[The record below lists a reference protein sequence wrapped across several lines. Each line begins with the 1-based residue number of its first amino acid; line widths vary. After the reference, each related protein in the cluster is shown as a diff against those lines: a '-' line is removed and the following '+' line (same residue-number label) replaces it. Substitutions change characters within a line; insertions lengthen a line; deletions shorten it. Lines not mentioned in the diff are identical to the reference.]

1 MNLLNRNIAPD
12 IKTVDRLG
20 IKNPEVSLLDNGIPV
35 YLIDDAEQDVIKVEL
50 MFKAGRYHEPKSL
63 IASFTNKML
72 KEGTRSHNSLEI
84 AENIDFYGA
93 HLEATSDKD
102 MAYITL
108 YSLNKHLEATLPIM
122 AEIIREPVFP
132 EPDLNTLKQNRK
144 QQFIINNEKVKYLA
158 KRKFNELIF
167 GPAHPYGKLSIE
179 QDYDDIQRGDL
190 IEFHQQYYVFSNCKI
205 IAAGKIPLGFL
216 ALLNHHFGAL
226 SNISRQPGLNGKNV
240 AISDVSGQKTHLL
253 KKDAVQAALRI
264 GKTLFNKKHPDY
276 TRMKILNTVLG
287 GYFGSR
293 LMTNI
298 REDKGYTY
306 GIGSGVVSL
315 QNSGYFF
322 ITSEVGSKVKEKAL
336 KEIYHEIN
344 VLQQDLIPEEEL
356 TLVKNYMMGSLLR
369 SMDGA
374 FALSDNFKALIEYG
388 LDFTY
393 YDNFIENIKSI
404 KSVELRELAQ
414 NYLSLNSLTE
424 LVVGSK

>member
-1 MNLLNRNIAPD
+1 MTFLNRNTIPE
-12 IKTVDRLG
+12 IKTIDRLG
-20 IKNPEVSLLDNGIPV
+20 IKNPEVLHLDNGIPV
-35 YLIDDAEQDVIKVEL
+35 FLIDDAEQDVIKVEL
-50 MFKAGRYHEPKSL
+50 LFKAGRYYEPKSL

-84 AENIDFYGA
+84 AEKIDFYGA
-93 HLEATSDKD
+93 HLEANSDKD

-108 YSLNKHLEATLPIM
+108 YTLNKYLEATLPVL
-122 AEIIREPVFP
+122 AEVVHEPVFP
-132 EPDLNTLKQNRK
+132 EPDLETLKQNRK
-144 QQFIINNEKVKYLA
+144 QQFIINNEKVKFLA

-167 GPAHPYGKLSIE
+167 GPQHPYGKLSIE
-179 QDYDDIQRGDL
+179 QDFDDIQQQDL
-190 IEFHQQYYVFSNCKI
+190 LEFHRQYYTLTNCKI
-205 IAAGKIPLGFL
+205 IAAGKIPPGF
-216 ALLNHHFGAL
+216 ADLLNRHFGEQGK
-226 SNISRQPGLNGKNV
+226 ISIPGGLNSQHV
-240 AISDVSGQKTHLL
+240 AISDPEGQKSLLL

-276 TRMKILNTVLG
+276 TRLKVLNTVLG

-315 QNSGYFF
+315 HNSGYFF
-322 ITSEVGSKVKEKAL
+322 ITSEVGSEVKEKAL
-336 KEIYHEIN
+336 REIYHEIN
-344 VLQQDLIPEEEL
+344 VLQQDLIPDEEL

-388 LDFTY
+388 LDFKY
-393 YDNFIENIKSI
+393 YDDFIITIKSI
-404 KSVELRELAQ
+404 HSKELRELAQ
-414 NYLSLNSLTE
+414 NYLSASSLTE
-424 LVVGSK
+424 LVVGNE